1 MVILNRVL
9 VLSLILAINAL
20 FFTLRASHNRAG
32 EIAYKRIPPFS
43 QLIGNDNIA
52 VFNYEITITIY
63 TAHGSGIADR
73 CELDSVFFGDGQR
86 GVPRRMNGVISNS
99 CGCQSGTLPSCC
111 GELIFTDPNYV
122 VKKNVYVI
130 THQYPGAG
138 TYSIQVVDPNRNAGV
153 FNIPNSD
160 TQPFFLE
167 SVLVISNQ
175 SGANTSPVFNCAPI
189 YQACIGQCFEHNACA
204 YDADGD
210 LLTYEIT
217 PSRGFDGAPVPGYQY
232 PNVAGGTYS
241 IDSNGTIHWCNPIY
255 QGEYNLAFIVKE
267 WRKNSSN
274 NYVMI
279 GSVLRDMQVVVKP
292 CPNNNPPSAV
302 IPQDTCIEAGSILS
316 KTISV
321 SDPNAAQT
329 VSVSGLGGAF
339 SSASPIAVLGPPT
352 NGPGSGYSTVFT
364 WQTTCDHIRKQEYS
378 CIFRLQDSYSVPT
391 AIYIPYNIRV
401 VPPTIKN
408 VVATPQGSSIK
419 ITWTGSS
426 CTSNVNPLVS
436 YKVFRM
442 DSCVNVSFDP
452 CQTGVPDQSGF
463 NLIGTTNATTTQ
475 FIDDNGGNGLVVG
488 KSYSYLVLATYQD
501 ETQTLASAQV
511 CAKLTR
517 NIPVITKADV
527 LSTDPTNGSVAVAW
541 ERPLTDINNL
551 DTLLFTGPY
560 QFNLRYRAGP
570 AAPIATVF
578 TSSSPYFLGLA
589 KTFTHNGI
597 NTVDTRADYQVE
609 FLSGTVTVGSSP
621 LASSVFLKT
630 TPSDRQIQLSWEYE
644 TPWDNYNFEVWRKKP
659 GATLYEKIASTTSHT
674 YTDKDSVVNN
684 YTYCYKV
691 TSLGEYSDTGI
702 PRPLINTSQESCA
715 KAIDNVAPC
724 SPTLSLDADC
734 PEGIVKISWSNVRN
748 LNCGDDVISYRL
760 YFKQTVEADYQ
771 KIYEGQN
778 LSYTLDGLELVSGCY
793 AIMAVDSNNNES
805 PLSPD
810 FCIENC
816 PEFELPNVVTDNH
829 DDVNDFYMAIKVRQ
843 IKEIDLKIY
852 DRWGNLVYTTKDP
865 YFKWNT
871 VNAFNGERVSEGT
884 FFYICDVFEPR
895 IKGIAKRT
903 IKGYLQ
909 VIR

>member
-1 MVILNRVL
+1 MKLRFPL
-9 VLSLILAINAL
+9 LLL
-20 FFTLRASHNRAG
+20 FFSLFCSLNATHNRAG
-32 EIAYKRIPPFS
+32 EIVYKRIDPFFKTIDGL
-43 QLIGNDNIA
+43 QVP
-52 VFNYEITITIY
+52 VFNYSITVIVY
-63 TAHGSGIADR
+63 TDHGDAVADR
-73 CELDSVFFGDGQR
+73 CADTVYFGDGQR
-86 GVPRRMNGVISNS
+86 GIARRINGVISSS
-99 CGCQSGTLPSCC
+99 CGCQSGTAPSYC
-111 GELIFTDPNYV
+111 GSILISQGGYV
-122 VKKNVYVI
+122 VKKNIYTI
-130 THQYPGAG
+130 IHEYPGAG
-138 TYSIQVVDPNRNAGV
+138 NYLISMADPNRNGGV
-153 FNIPNSD
+153 HNIPNSD
-160 TQPFFLE
+160 QHPFYIE
-167 SVLVISNQ
+167 SRLIISNF
-175 SGANTSPVFNCAPI
+175 SGANSSPVFNCDPI
-189 YQACIGQCFEHNACA
+189 YRACLGKCFYHNPCA
-204 YDADGD
+204 YDPDGD
-210 LLTYEIT
+210 SLSYKIST
-217 PSRGFDGAPVPGYQY
+217 SRGYGGATVPGYFF
-232 PNVAGGTYS
+232 PETGGGSYGINEVT
-241 IDSNGTIHWCNPIY
+241 GTVIWCTP
-255 QGEYNLAFIVKE
+255 QVKAEYNIAFIVEE
-267 WRKNSSN
+267 WRKNSSGT
-274 NYVMI
+274 YVLI
-279 GSVLRDMQVVVKP
+279 GTVLRDMQVVVEA
-292 CPNNNPPSAV
+292 CPNNDPPTV
-302 IPQDTCIEAGSILS
+302 VLPPDTCVEAGA
-316 KTISV
+316 TIITNLFV
-321 SDPNAAQT
+321 SDPNSAQT
-329 VSVSGLGGAF
+329 VSVSGNGGAF
-339 SSASPIAVLGPPT
+339 SVPLPYRAFLAPT
-352 NGPGSGYSTVFT
+352 TGTSSGYTSVFT
-364 WQTTCDHIRKQEYS
+364 WQTTCDHIRQQPYQS
-378 CIFRLQDSYSVPT
+378 VILVADYANMIPFVSLSYY
-391 AIYIPYNIRV
+391 APYNIRV

-408 VVATPQGSSIK
+408 VAATPQGSSIK
-419 ITWTGSS
+419 ITWAGSS

-541 ERPLTDINNL
+541 ERPLTDVNNL

-871 VNAFNGERVSEGT
+871 VNAFNGEPVSEGT

-895 IKGIAKRT
+895 LKGIVKRN